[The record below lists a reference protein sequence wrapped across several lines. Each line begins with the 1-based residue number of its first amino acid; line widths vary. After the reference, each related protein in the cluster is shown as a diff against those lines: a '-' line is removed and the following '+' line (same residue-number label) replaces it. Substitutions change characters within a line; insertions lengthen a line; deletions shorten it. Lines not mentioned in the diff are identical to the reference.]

1 MSSIDLEKIKHYCAY
16 QERCHSEVRSKL
28 LELKVYGLELENYI
42 SILIEENY
50 LNEERYACSYAR
62 GKFRFKQWGKTKIKY
77 QLKAKQISPYLINK
91 AMQEIDD
98 EEYWQVLTTL
108 AEKKSQSLQTE
119 KNRFIKSQKIRN
131 YLLQKGFESGLIYE
145 VMKDLGIAE

>member
-1 MSSIDLEKIKHYCAY
+1 LSSIDLEKIKHYCAY